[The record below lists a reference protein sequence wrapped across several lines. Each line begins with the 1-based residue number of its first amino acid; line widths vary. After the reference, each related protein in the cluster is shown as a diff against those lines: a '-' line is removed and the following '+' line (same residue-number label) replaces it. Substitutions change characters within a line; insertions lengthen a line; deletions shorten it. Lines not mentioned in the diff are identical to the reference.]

1 MTTSDS
7 RIGRGTRSGPS
18 YDDLP
23 EVEGDTG
30 ERYAWNVWAP
40 GDELGTINRITP
52 RHVADAATLVRSGEV
67 LSLSL
72 PLNQPAPGL
81 FENREPYTREETRTN
96 LGRED
101 RLTHLDLQFSSQWDG
116 LRHIRHKTAGY
127 YGGRSD
133 AEVDAGAL
141 GVEKLARRGLVG
153 RGVLLD
159 LPGHFAATG
168 RGYWPDERIALEP
181 DDVDEILE
189 RQGTVLGDGDVLLI
203 HTGWIDWYLALGEPD
218 RRGLLGSVHG
228 GDGGLACPGLIGTP
242 DMARWLWDA
251 GLAAVASDNPT
262 VEALPVRREDGFLHR
277 RVLPLLGMP
286 FGELWSL
293 GELTRRCRDRG
304 VYDFLLSSAPL
315 DIPSGVASPAN
326 ALAIL

>member
-1 MTTSDS
+1 MTTSD
-7 RIGRGTRSGPS
+7 GRVECDTFITLR
-18 YDDLP
+18 YDELP
-23 EVEGDTG
+23 EVDGDSA
-30 ERYAWNVWAP
+30 ERYAWQTWGA

-52 RHVADAATLVRSGEV
+52 RHVTQATALVRSGEV

-72 PLNQPAPGL
+72 PLNQPDPGL
-81 FENREPYTREETRTN
+81 FDHRAPYTREETRTN
-96 LGRED
+96 IGRED

-127 YGGRSD
+127 YGGRTD
-133 AEVDAGAL
+133 TDLDAGAL
-141 GVEKLARRGLVG
+141 GIEKLARRGLVG

-159 LPGHFAATG
+159 LPGHFAAIG
-168 RGYWPDERIALEP
+168 REYWPDERIALGPHELAEAL
-181 DDVDEILE
+181 D
-189 RQGTVLGDGDVLLI
+189 RQGTTLSDGDVLVI

-218 RRGLLGSVHG
+218 RRGLLGSVH
-228 GDGGLACPGLIGTP
+228 DGADGLACPGLIGTP
-242 DMARWLWDA
+242 DMARWLWDV

-262 VEALPVRREDGFLHR
+262 VEALPIRRQDGFLHR

-293 GELTRRCRDRG
+293 GELTRRCRERG
-304 VYDFLLSSAPL
+304 TYDFLLSSAPL